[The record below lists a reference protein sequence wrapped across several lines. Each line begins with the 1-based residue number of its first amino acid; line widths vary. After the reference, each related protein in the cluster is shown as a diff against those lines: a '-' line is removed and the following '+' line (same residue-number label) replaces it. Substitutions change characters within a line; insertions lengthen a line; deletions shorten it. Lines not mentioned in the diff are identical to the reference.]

1 MGKIRVAHSLE
12 EARAFAPRASAVTLG
27 VFDGVHRG
35 HQSIIRELIVAGKA
49 PGIESTFLIT
59 FFPHPVVV
67 TQSREAPP
75 LLSTVEERIDLMER
89 YPLDGV
95 YVVHFDDKVQ
105 NTDYRDFIKEY
116 LVDGLQMRS
125 LVLGYDCHFGKNRQ
139 GSPESVQAEGRKHG
153 FEVRV
158 VPPLQME
165 GQIASST
172 YIRKTLLKGDLD
184 KANALLGHPYTIAGP
199 VERGA
204 GRGRTIGFP
213 TANLRID
220 HPGKLWPRAGSYAV
234 RVKVDGQIFDGMM
247 NVGTAPTLKG
257 EDRAVEVHIFNF
269 DRDIYGEFV
278 VAYCYA
284 YLREE
289 KRFSSVEELSAQL
302 ESDRKTVEDIL
313 ATSADLV

>member
-12 EARAFAPRASAVTLG
+12 EARALAPRASAVTLG

-35 HQSIIRELIVAGKA
+35 HQSIIRELMVAGTA

-67 TQSREAPP
+67 TRSREAPP
-75 LLSTVEERIDLMER
+75 ILSTVEERIDLMEK

-95 YVVHFDDKVQ
+95 YVVHFDEKVQ
-105 NTDYRDFIKEY
+105 NTDYRDFIKDY

-125 LVLGYDCHFGKNRQ
+125 LVLGYDCHFGKDRQ

-172 YIRKTLLKGDLD
+172 YIRKTLIRGDLD
-184 KANALLGHPYTIAGP
+184 KANTLLGHPYTIAGV

-204 GRGRTIGFP
+204 GKGRTIGFP

-220 HPGKLWPRAGSYAV
+220 NPRKLWPCAGSYAV
-234 RVKVDGQIFDGMM
+234 RVRVEGNIYDGMM

-257 EDRAVEVHIFNF
+257 ENRAVEVHIFNF
-269 DRDIYGEFV
+269 DKDIYGQFV
-278 VAYCYA
+278 VAFCYA

-289 KRFSSVEELSAQL
+289 KRFSSVEALTAQL
-302 ESDRKTVEDIL
+302 ESDRNTVADIL
-313 ATSADLV
+313 TNQADLV